1 MALRLTRLQK
11 EISDKNEEIRRLQSE
26 LLTESDESSALSL
39 RMDDLKRK
47 VKDLEKKNTDL
58 EQRLCDF
65 QLPDSS
71 GPDTDVVITNLK
83 KKLKK
88 MQNEYEASCQKYC
101 VLNMEYEAMKSRQE
115 KDRKQVQYSI
125 LQLPAD
131 LISFYFVLQ
140 IRQLQLDLKDTV
152 AWFERESAEYQLLLD
167 SIRTENAELKHS
179 LEEKAQWIDVLEEKS
194 RTCSE
199 MHTRLNAPR
208 SPCERESIGYSL
220 LSIEV

>member
-58 EQRLCDF
+58 EQRLRDL

-88 MQNEYEASCQKYC
+88 MQNEYEALLCTGTGDKRNGDMATAAGVEKKERQG
-101 VLNMEYEAMKSRQE
+101 SRS
-115 KDRKQVQYSI
+115 R
-125 LQLPAD
+125 
-131 LISFYFVLQ
+131 YFNDAGTNQ
-140 IRQLQLDLKDTV
+140 R
-152 AWFERESAEYQLLLD
+152 
-167 SIRTENAELKHS
+167 
-179 LEEKAQWIDVLEEKS
+179 
-194 RTCSE
+194 
-199 MHTRLNAPR
+199 
-208 SPCERESIGYSL
+208 
-220 LSIEV
+220 IETSWC

>member
-58 EQRLCDF
+58 EQRLRDF
-65 QLPDSS
+65 QLPESS
-71 GPDTDVVITNLK
+71 GPDTDVEITHLK

-101 VLNMEYEAMKSRQE
+101 DLNIEYEAMKTRQE
-115 KDRKQVQYSI
+115 KDRKQVKYSTVFC
-125 LQLPAD
+125 
-131 LISFYFVLQ
+131 SFHR
-140 IRQLQLDLKDTV
+140 I
-152 AWFERESAEYQLLLD
+152 
-167 SIRTENAELKHS
+167 
-179 LEEKAQWIDVLEEKS
+179 
-194 RTCSE
+194 
-199 MHTRLNAPR
+199 
-208 SPCERESIGYSL
+208 
-220 LSIEV
+220 